1 MQTAL
6 STDQLKRKRRLYAVI
21 VGLACSGALVSSVSL
36 YHHLSTSRDSFCDL
50 SQSFN
55 CDLVNR
61 SQYSTLHG
69 VPVALIGIVGY
80 LLILALAT
88 IYRQKSETPVML
100 AAASGGGTCF
110 ALYLTYLEGNVIHAW
125 CILCLSSLADITLI
139 AVLSAALVKLDL
151 RSRQL

>member
-1 MQTAL
+1 MQT
-6 STDQLKRKRRLYAVI
+6 SMTSGRSSRKQRLYTIITVLAVAG
-21 VGLACSGALVSSVSL
+21 VLVSSVSL
-36 YHHLSTSRDSFCDL
+36 YHHFSQSQESFCDL

-61 SQYSTLHG
+61 SQYSTFHG
-69 VPVALIGIVGY
+69 LPVALIGILGY

-88 IYRQKSETPVML
+88 VYRQKAETPIML
-100 AAASGGGTCF
+100 AAASVSGTCF
-110 ALYLTYLEGNVIHAW
+110 ALYLTYLEGHVIHAW

-151 RSRQL
+151 RSRHL

>member
-21 VGLACSGALVSSVSL
+21 VGLACSGALVSSGSL

-88 IYRQKSETPVML
+88 IYRQKAETPMMLL
-100 AAASGGGTCF
+100 AASISGTVF
-110 ALYLTYLEGNVIHAW
+110 ALYLTYLEAYVIHAW
-125 CILCLSSLADITLI
+125 CILCLSSLAVIASLTLTSF
-139 AVLSAALVKLDL
+139 LLLDGKQ
-151 RSRQL
+151 RA

>member
-1 MQTAL
+1 MPTSL
-6 STDQLKRKRRLYAVI
+6 STDKLKKKQRLYALI
-21 VGLACSGALVSSVSL
+21 AALACGGVLLSSLSL
-36 YHHLSTSRDSFCDL
+36 YHHLGSSKDSFCDL

-69 VPVALIGIVGY
+69 IPVALIGIVGY

-88 IYRQKSETPVML
+88 IYRQKSGTPVML